1 MYSVKVEYK
10 IYCDICNQHYLDRN
24 YKNHLKSQGH
34 INNFI
39 KKRKVTSVILTDKIC
54 NTSHLTKFK

>member
-1 MYSVKVEYK
+1 MYSVKVEYN
-10 IYCDICNQHYLDRN
+10 IYCDICNKHFLDRN

-39 KKRKVTSVILTDKIC
+39 KNQRIKTVV
-54 NTSHLTKFK
+54 LTKIK